1 MPTSKVAPVVGARH
15 TNASGV
21 TGEWNGSTWVK
32 VVDAADTP
40 APERSWT
47 DAAIS
52 TGLRVV
58 PAMLGGI
65 AGGAFGSVVP
75 VAGTT
80 VGAAAG
86 SAAGGALGAYLDEL
100 YQGQDANATDI
111 ITSGV
116 LNAIPTGKYV
126 AGAGKAVLRTI
137 APGVERRL
145 AGMLAPEAA
154 SVGAGLLDRINPKE
168 LAKTVAKSAATG
180 AVVAPLENTG
190 VRITQGQPT
199 TGKELLQ
206 EATMGTLLGGAT
218 PLAVKAAQVPF
229 RVVARTVDSGLPAW
243 LRKSESIDTA
253 ALQAERAGQ
262 RQKGRPETRQ
272 TNKTLAALGT
282 TGNIA
287 EQQDQVLSQVNTAN
301 ANVRMA
307 VSASDVKNINLSNS
321 ADLVRRLDKMADHFD
336 QQDLGATDAGTARRL
351 ATAVRGK
358 ATISPEDA
366 LDLKQFLDKNRSSGS
381 YTVDPQNATAAKGMK
396 DLSDSIRNDL
406 KSQLPGIA
414 KALDFAHAGYDAL
427 GDLYKKG
434 ASNANASPD
443 ASLFMQG
450 ARVVARP
457 RVRARTANIINKLA
471 GNTFESAPDVAPLPK
486 RPIVDGDS
494 GPSTGPSAP
503 PPSSPRTPP
512 GLGST
517 AAPPPNSGGG
527 TATPPPG
534 QSAPPPRS
542 GPTGGANSQ
551 AADDTANAA
560 ASAAEAR
567 RQAEATAREARRAED
582 RRKTAEDSRKRAEY
596 DAGEPARK
604 AERERQAEAG
614 RQSREKARK
623 RAEDAARQRAAEEA
637 RRRSQEQQRQNQS
650 RQRQGG
656 QQQGGPRRTAGPD
669 PYTVLGVP
677 RTATDA
683 QIRTAY
689 MDLIKQYHPD
699 KMAGTMGDMLNPEA
713 KKARMAE
720 ATARTQAINSAY
732 TSLKKPK
739 R

>member
-1 MPTSKVAPVVGARH
+1 MPTSKAAPVIGARH

-40 APERSWT
+40 APTRTWT
-47 DAAIS
+47 DSAIS

-58 PAMLGGI
+58 PAVLGGMA
-65 AGGAFGSVVP
+65 AGALGSVVP
-75 VAGTT
+75 FAGTAA
-80 VGAAAG
+80 GIAAG
-86 SAAGGALGAYLDEL
+86 SASGGALGAYLDQL
-100 YQGQDANATDI
+100 YQGEDFNPTDFAV
-111 ITSGV
+111 SAA
-116 LNAIPTGKYV
+116 LNAIPTGKLV
-126 AGAGKAVLRTI
+126 AGAGGTVLRTI

-168 LAKTVAKSAATG
+168 LAKTVAKGAATG
-180 AVVAPLENTG
+180 AAVAPIENTV
-190 VRITQGQPT
+190 VRWTQGQPT

-206 EATMGTLLGGAT
+206 EATMGMLLGGAT

-253 ALQAERAGQ
+253 SSQAERAGQ

-272 TNKTLAALGT
+272 TNQTLAALGT
-282 TGNIA
+282 TGNIKQ
-287 EQQDQVLSQVNTAN
+287 QQDQVLSQVNTAN
-301 ANVRMA
+301 ANVRTA
-307 VSASDVKNINLSNS
+307 VSASGVKDINLSNS
-321 ADLVRRLDKMADHFD
+321 PDLVRRLDKMADHFD

-358 ATISPEDA
+358 VTISPEDA

-457 RVRARTANIINKLA
+457 SVRAKTANLINYLA
-471 GNTFESAPDVAPLPK
+471 GNTLESAPDVAPLPK
-486 RPIVDGDS
+486 RPIVGGGA
-494 GPSTGPSAP
+494 GPSTSQATP

-517 AAPPPNSGGG
+517 DTPPPSGGNE

-534 QSAPPPRS
+534 ASAPPPRS
-542 GPTGGANSQ
+542 GPTGGSNSQ
-551 AADDTANAA
+551 SADDTANAA

-567 RQAEATAREARRAED
+567 RQAEATAREARQAED

-614 RQSREKARK
+614 RQSRENARR
-623 RAEDAARQRAAEEA
+623 RAEESARQRAAEEE
-637 RRRSQEQQRQNQS
+637 RRRNQE
-650 RQRQGG
+650 RQRQSQGRQRQSG
-656 QQQGGPRRTAGPD
+656 QGQGGPQRTSGPD

-677 RTATDA
+677 RTATDSE
-683 QIRTAY
+683 IRTAY
-689 MDLIKQYHPD
+689 MNLIKQYHPD
-699 KMAGTMGDMLNPEA
+699 KMTGTMGDMLNPEA
-713 KKARMAE
+713 KKAKMAE

>member
-1 MPTSKVAPVVGARH
+1 MPTSKAAPVVGARH
-15 TNASGV
+15 TNANGV

-47 DAAIS
+47 DSAIS

-58 PAMLGGI
+58 PAVLGGMA
-65 AGGAFGSVVP
+65 AGALGSVIP
-75 VAGTT
+75 VAGTAAG
-80 VGAAAG
+80 VAAG

-126 AGAGKAVLRTI
+126 AGAGKTALRTI

-180 AVVAPLENTG
+180 AVVAPIENTV
-190 VRITQGQPT
+190 VRTTQGQPT

-253 ALQAERAGQ
+253 SSQAERAGQ

-272 TNKTLAALGT
+272 TNQTLAALGT

-287 EQQDQVLSQVNTAN
+287 QQQDKVLAQVTEANKRIREAVTPPDADVRDQV
-301 ANVRMA
+301 RQP
-307 VSASDVKNINLSNS
+307 SIRNISLSNS
-321 ADLVRRLDKMADHFD
+321 SDLVRRLDKMAEHFD
-336 QQDLGATDAGTARRL
+336 QQDLGLADASTARRL
-351 ATAVRGK
+351 SQAIDGK
-358 ATISPEDA
+358 VQVSPEDA

-381 YTVDPQNATAAKGMK
+381 YTIDPQNATAAKGMK

-427 GDLYKKG
+427 SDLYKKG
-434 ASNANASPD
+434 ASNANASPS

-450 ARVVARP
+450 ARFVARP
-457 RVRARTANIINKLA
+457 SVRAKTANLINYLA
-471 GNTFESAPDVAPLPK
+471 GNSYEGVPTIDPLA
-486 RPIVDGDS
+486 RVSPI
-494 GPSTGPSAP
+494 ALL
-503 PPSSPRTPP
+503 PPSKPRIEQYATGDTSFVRAGEGPVIQRVQP
-512 GLGST
+512 RLGPRGST
-517 AAPPPNSGGG
+517 SYTTGRGLVKQNAGDPNSIQ
-527 TATPPPG
+527 
-534 QSAPPPRS
+534 QSPPRS
-542 GPTGGANSQ
+542 GGANQPGGFGGILSEGELIGENQ
-551 AADDTANAA
+551 VPFTGSVPIGGRPSRVDAADTPAPARSWGEPRVRMPSPDVPVLQGEVDRSGIVNP
-560 ASAAEAR
+560 SAPKSA
-567 RQAEATAREARRAED
+567 ATARATAAARVA
-582 RRKTAEDSRKRAEY
+582 AV
-596 DAGEPARK
+596 K
-604 AERERQAEAG
+604 AD
-614 RQSREKARK
+614 KARK
-623 RAEDAARQRAAEEA
+623 LAAAK
-637 RRRSQEQQRQNQS
+637 
-650 RQRQGG
+650 
-656 QQQGGPRRTAGPD
+656 
-669 PYTVLGVP
+669 
-677 RTATDA
+677 A
-683 QIRTAY
+683 QT
-689 MDLIKQYHPD
+689 
-699 KMAGTMGDMLNPEA
+699 
-713 KKARMAE
+713 KKKGR
-720 ATARTQAINSAY
+720 
-732 TSLKKPK
+732 
-739 R
+739 